1 MINEVLDVMIAL
13 SKGGMAMIVLT
24 DEMGF
29 AREVAEEIIFMDEGM
44 IVERETDISFF
55 QNPQDEGIF
64 GQILI

>member
-24 DEMGF
+24 HEMGF